1 MDNNSEVKKKDET
14 LDAAAETDD
23 KEVKEEK
30 AQDGAKKEKK
40 AADKELKKLK
50 SHITHL
56 ENELKNAKCE
66 AESANDKYL
75 RVCAEYDNFRKRS
88 QKEREGIYAD
98 AAADS
103 LKELLPL
110 IDNLERAT
118 QYTNPEKVA
127 EGVEMV
133 LSTLPAVF
141 EKLKVSSFGEAG
153 ETFDPN
159 LHNAVMHVED
169 SEKGEGEIT
178 DVFQKGYKIGDKV
191 VRYAMVKVAN

>member
-1 MDNNSEVKKKDET
+1 MDNNSEAKKKDET

-23 KEVKEEK
+23 KEGKEEK
-30 AQDGAKKEKK
+30 AQDGAKEDKK
-40 AADKELKKLK
+40 SADKELKKLK
-50 SHITHL
+50 SHITRL
-56 ENELKNAKCE
+56 ENELKSAKDE
-66 AESANDKYL
+66 AKSANDKYL